1 MAVSVSV
8 FLGFFVGLVVVGLAS
23 SKNFDELFQPS
34 WAMDH
39 FCYEGDLLK
48 LKLDNYSG
56 TYRFPDQ
63 RIKLFILFCNGFIG
77 FMLFIESLFSA
88 FDSHLLSSCACPIIM
103 ILPLLSH
110 AQLVFFLRK
119 TNEIVGGQFTGAGFQ
134 SKSKYMFGKVT
145 IQIKLVEGD
154 SAGTVT
160 AFYVSK
166 HQ

>member
-39 FCYEGDLLK
+39 FSYEGDLLK

-63 RIKLFILFCNGFIG
+63 RIKLFILFCDGFI
-77 FMLFIESLFSA
+77 
-88 FDSHLLSSCACPIIM
+88 
-103 ILPLLSH
+103 
-110 AQLVFFLRK
+110 V
-119 TNEIVGGQFTGAGFQ
+119 IVL
-134 SKSKYMFGKVT
+134 Y
-145 IQIKLVEGD
+145 L
-154 SAGTVT
+154 
-160 AFYVSK
+160 
-166 HQ
+166 